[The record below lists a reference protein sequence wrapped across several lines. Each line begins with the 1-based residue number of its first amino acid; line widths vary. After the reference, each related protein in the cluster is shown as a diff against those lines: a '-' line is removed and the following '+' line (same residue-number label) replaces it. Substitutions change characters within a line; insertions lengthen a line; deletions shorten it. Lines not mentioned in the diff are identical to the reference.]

1 MLDFSWESSQQD
13 IADRRA
19 SACSGFVMTNSG
31 FSAEINL
38 EKPDL
43 VFFSVPYDD
52 GFTAYVGGQ
61 ETEILRVDNGMMAVL
76 CPAGWSSIDFVY
88 SPAGLPLSRTVT
100 LIALPIWLGYTGWHL
115 WRKKKRA

>member
-1 MLDFSWESSQQD
+1 
-13 IADRRA
+13 
-19 SACSGFVMTNSG
+19 MTNSG

-88 SPAGLPLSRTVT
+88 SPAGLPLSRTVCQHGQPP
-100 LIALPIWLGYTGWHL
+100 LSTGSE
-115 WRKKKRA
+115 KKIFSPRPAGPRRGPVPPPAKSRPAR